1 MKDKLLI
8 SLKGMCMGAAD
19 VVPGVSGG
27 TMAFILGIYARLLE
41 AIRSF
46 DIALLKMLFRGEFS
60 AAIKHTDIVFL
71 LSLFAGI
78 VTALAF
84 FTRVVPIPVLIHSD
98 PEVIYGLFFGLI
110 LASIYIL
117 VKEIKDTNLSTWL
130 FLFTGIVLA
139 LIVVNLVP
147 RDTPYDSWFIFL
159 AGAIAIC
166 AMILP
171 GISGS
176 FILLLLGKY
185 AYIFNAIGHFN
196 LSVLL
201 PFAAGAVVGLMLF
214 SRTLVW
220 LLHHHYKNTLS
231 LIIGILVGSLWLIW
245 PFQTRVFITVREKER
260 LISSSP
266 HWPELWTLT
275 HSYAVGMV
283 VIGIILVWGIHAY
296 ANKKS

>member
-1 MKDKLLI
+1 
-8 SLKGMCMGAAD
+8 MGAAD

-27 TMAFILGIYARLLE
+27 TMAFILGIYTRLLE

-46 DIALLKMLFRGEFS
+46 DLAVLKMLLRGEFS

-71 LSLFAGI
+71 LSLFTGI
-78 VTALAF
+78 ATALAF
-84 FTRVVPIPVLIHSD
+84 FTRIVPIPVLIHTD
-98 PEVIYGLFFGLI
+98 PEIIYGLFFGLI
-110 LASIYIL
+110 LASIFVLIE
-117 VKEIKDTNLSTWL
+117 EIKGIKTSAWL
-130 FLFTGIVLA
+130 FLLIGITLA

-147 RDTPYDSWFIFL
+147 KETPNDSWFIFL

-196 LSVLL
+196 LTVII

-214 SRTLVW
+214 SRVLVW
-220 LLHHHYKNTLS
+220 LLHHYYKNTLS
-231 LIIGILVGSLWLIW
+231 IIIGILIGSLWLIW
-245 PFQTRVFITVREKER
+245 PFQTRVYITVREKER
-260 LISSSP
+260 LISTTP
-266 HWPELWTLT
+266 HWPELWTIT
-275 HSYAVGMV
+275 HTYAGIMV
-283 VIGIILVWGIHAY
+283 VIGIILVWGIHAF
-296 ANKKS
+296 ANKKT